1 MLEILYPY
9 KEGSELIIQILIL
22 IAVYLGLITLKFQ
35 KKEVHFST
43 VKKCIDNHRD
53 ILRNQQRCKTN
64 PNEVNEQLILVR
76 DHLGLVNEELFYMKS
91 DYLPRKLS
99 KDWLMHMINFIPLYK
114 GDDQKNPLNEIS
126 IKRSK
131 ELGPFVNS
139 SSSNSNNYE
148 TYLLT
153 AEESFG
159 RINQVF
165 RISNKRYKKLFGNTK
180 SLNFNDSETKKKIV
194 KALWHNIK
202 R

>member
-1 MLEILYPY
+1 MLEIILPY
-9 KEGSELIIQILIL
+9 RNEIELIIQILIL
-22 IAVYLGLITLKFQ
+22 IAVYLGLIALKFQ

-99 KDWLMHMINFIPLYK
+99 QDWLMHMINFIPIYK
-114 GDDQKNPLNEIS
+114 GLDQKNPINEMS

-165 RISNKRYKKLFGNTK
+165 RINNEIYEKLFGNK
-180 SLNFNDSETKKKIV
+180 KNLDFNDPVTKEKIV
-194 KALWHNIK
+194 NILWRNIK

>member
-1 MLEILYPY
+1 MLEILHPY
-9 KEGSELIIQILIL
+9 IEGIELIIQILIL

-43 VKKCIDNHRD
+43 VQKCIDNHRD
-53 ILRNQQRCKTN
+53 ILRKQQRCKTN
-64 PNEVNEQLILVR
+64 STEINEQLILVR

-91 DYLPRKLS
+91 AYLPPKLS
-99 KDWLMHMINFIPLYK
+99 QDWLMHMINFIPIYK

-139 SSSNSNNYE
+139 SSSNSNNYD
-148 TYLLT
+148 TYLLIVK
-153 AEESFG
+153 ESFG

-165 RISNKRYKKLFGNTK
+165 RINNKPYKKLLGEKEN
-180 SLNFNDSETKKKIV
+180 LDFNDPAIKKKIV
-194 KALWHNIK
+194 KLLWRNIK